1 MNARGVEAAR
11 VVKCKRIDGRE
22 CRSRHRTGNRQ
33 ILIAFH
39 GRRDGRARS
48 LAAGAALK
56 VEASKIA
63 EIEIRAAER
72 VI

>member
-1 MNARGVEAAR
+1 MGA
-11 VVKCKRIDGRE
+11 
-22 CRSRHRTGNRQ
+22 
-33 ILIAFH
+33 L
-39 GRRDGRARS
+39 RS

-56 VEASKIA
+56 VEVSKIA